1 MLRGKKL
8 VWKIP
13 ASHYDSKKPL
23 GLPLLSS
30 KPVIV
35 VKKLFYDVENFD
47 YDFFS
52 RHIHIFFI
60 LHGFSSKTKYNN
72 SSILTNN
79 IIRLQFKK

>member
-35 VKKLFYDVENFD
+35 VKKLFYDVENID

-52 RHIHIFFI
+52 LAISTSFLYFMDFLQKR
-60 LHGFSSKTKYNN
+60 
-72 SSILTNN
+72 N
-79 IIRLQFKK
+79 ITTQAFLQII

>member
-47 YDFFS
+47 YDFFFS
-52 RHIHIFFI
+52 PYPHLFYTSWIFFKNEI
-60 LHGFSSKTKYNN
+60 
-72 SSILTNN
+72 
-79 IIRLQFKK
+79 

>member
-35 VKKLFYDVENFD
+35 VKKLFYDVENID

-52 RHIHIFFI
+52 LAISTSFLYFMDFLQKRNITTQAI
-60 LHGFSSKTKYNN
+60 LQ
-72 SSILTNN
+72 
-79 IIRLQFKK
+79 II

>member
-35 VKKLFYDVENFD
+35 VKKLFYDVENID

-52 RHIHIFFI
+52 LAISTSFLYFMDFLQKR
-60 LHGFSSKTKYNN
+60 
-72 SSILTNN
+72 N
-79 IIRLQFKK
+79 ITTQEFLQII

>member
-8 VWKIP
+8 GWKIP

-35 VKKLFYDVENFD
+35 VKKLFYDVENID

-52 RHIHIFFI
+52 LAISTSFLYFMDFLQKRNITTQAI
-60 LHGFSSKTKYNN
+60 LQ
-72 SSILTNN
+72 
-79 IIRLQFKK
+79 II